1 MRPWIAALVAA
12 LVVCALAP
20 SAAAERSSKHV
31 QVLAVMSD
39 DAFEPAQALTV
50 ALKRAVGH
58 FEGWSVAKGEYSLE
72 VMVTAMNCSVPPDPS
87 CLQKIGAK
95 VGTDRY
101 VWGTM
106 KREGS
111 NVVAVIRL
119 WEKGSQ
125 SAETELR
132 YSANLTD
139 PSDDSLLKLAQGAF
153 AKLAGV
159 ANGTLLLTAS
169 KLNGEVL
176 VDGEIAGNLIDGR
189 VELSLPPGVH
199 EVRVRPRGQAERVG
213 SVTIPTGGRA
223 ELVLNPPK
231 PPPTEAELEQAQV
244 EAEAEPATRGAP
256 VAGYLALGVGGALV
270 LGGVYSMIKVNSINN
285 DEGFDRYRR
294 GLGSGQDVCDQAE
307 KGTTVNGAPSA
318 SEISDQC
325 SQALTFERLELIF
338 FSVGV
343 FSLGV
348 GTYLILSHGSSK
360 NEKVSALRVDP
371 LLRVGPQGGRLDVR
385 LSF

>member
-1 MRPWIAALVAA
+1 MRPWFAALVAA
-12 LVVCALAP
+12 LVVCVLAP
-20 SAAAERSSKHV
+20 SAAAERSSKQV

-50 ALKRAVGH
+50 ALKRAVTH
-58 FEGWSVAKGEYSLE
+58 FEGWSVAKGDFSLE
-72 VMVTAMNCSVPPDPS
+72 VMVTALNCSVPPDPS

-101 VWGTM
+101 VWATM

-111 NVVAVIRL
+111 NVVAVVRL

-125 SAETELR
+125 ASETELR

-153 AKLAGV
+153 AKLVGV
-159 ANGTLLLTAS
+159 ASGTLALKAS

-176 VDGEIAGNLIDGR
+176 VDGEIAGNMIDGR
-189 VELSLPPGVH
+189 VELSLSPGEH
-199 EVRVRPRGQAERVG
+199 EVRVRAPGQPERVG

-223 ELVLNPPK
+223 ELVLAPPK
-231 PPPTEAELEQAQV
+231 PPRTEASEEQEPV
-244 EAEAEPATRGAP
+244 EAEAERSKPGAP
-256 VAGYLALGVGGALV
+256 IAGYLALGVGGALV
-270 LGGVYSMIKVNSINN
+270 LGGVYSMIRVNSINS
-285 DEGFDRYRR
+285 DDGFDRYRR
-294 GLGSGQDVCDQAE
+294 GLSSGQDVCDEAE
-307 KGTTVNGAPSA
+307 KGTSVSGAPPA

-325 SQALTFERLELIF
+325 SQALTFERLELVF
-338 FSVGV
+338 LSVGV

-348 GTYLILSHGSSK
+348 GTYLILSHGPSK

-371 LLRVGPQGGRLDVR
+371 RIGIGPHGGRLDLR

>member
-1 MRPWIAALVAA
+1 
-12 LVVCALAP
+12 
-20 SAAAERSSKHV
+20 
-31 QVLAVMSD
+31 MSD
-39 DAFEPAQALTV
+39 DSFEAAQALTV

-58 FEGWSVAKGEYSLE
+58 FEGWSVSKGDYSLE
-72 VMVTAMNCSVPPDPS
+72 VMVTAMNCSSPPDPS

-95 VGTDRY
+95 VGTERY
-101 VWGTM
+101 VWGTL

-125 SAETELR
+125 AGETELR

-139 PSDDSLLKLAQGAF
+139 PSDDSLIKLAQGAF
-153 AKLAGV
+153 AKLVGV
-159 ANGTLLLTAS
+159 ANGTLVLTAS
-169 KLNGEVL
+169 MLNGEVL
-176 VDGEIAGNLIDGR
+176 VDGEIAGNMIDGK
-189 VELSLPPGVH
+189 VELSLAPGVH

-231 PPPTEAELEQAQV
+231 PPPSEASEEAQEQLEAEV
-244 EAEAEPATRGAP
+244 EPQKRGP
-256 VAGYLALGVGGALV
+256 PIAGYLALGVGGALV
-270 LGGVYSMIKVNSINN
+270 LGGVYSLIRVNSINN
-285 DEGFDRYRR
+285 DDGFDRYRR
-294 GLGSGQDVCDQAE
+294 GLNSGQDVCDQAE
-307 KGTTVNGAPSA
+307 KGTTVNGAPPP

-325 SQALTFERLELIF
+325 SQALTFERLELVF
-338 FSVGV
+338 FSVGA

-360 NEKVSALRVDP
+360 SEKVSTLRVDP
-371 LLRVGPQGGRLDVR
+371 VLRVGPHGGRLDVR